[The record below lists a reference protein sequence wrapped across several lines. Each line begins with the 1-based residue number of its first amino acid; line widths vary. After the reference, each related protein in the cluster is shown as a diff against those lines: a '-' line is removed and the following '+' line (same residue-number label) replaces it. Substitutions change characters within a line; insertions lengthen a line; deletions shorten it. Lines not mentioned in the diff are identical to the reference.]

1 MLTMNL
7 VVTNIEENGVAWLAL
22 NKPERLNAIDYALA
36 DAIIEA
42 VERLDQD
49 ETVRVIVIKGEG
61 KAFSSGWDM
70 SQATSRDD
78 KSQSIILKENIDR
91 VHRVVSVMRKA
102 GTPIIAAVHGYV
114 FGGGFGIVMGADIII
129 AAKSAEFY
137 AMGIYNG
144 ITSCE
149 FGMSWVLPR
158 AIGINKASYY
168 LMSGRRIPAVQAEK
182 DGLVS
187 LLVENDQL
195 DEEARKLASEMARFS
210 PFGMTTTKHTIRGS
224 AASISFDD
232 ALELEARGIVNTTL
246 TANYEEAKAAFKEKR
261 LPVYKE

>member
-1 MLTMNL
+1 MSL
-7 VVTNIEENGVAWLAL
+7 VVTNIENGVAWLVL
-22 NKPERLNAIDYALA
+22 NKPERLNALNYALT

-49 ETVRVIVIKGEG
+49 ETVRVIVLKGEG
-61 KAFSSGWDM
+61 KAFCSGWDM
-70 SQATSRDD
+70 AQAATRDD
-78 KSQSIILKENIDR
+78 KSESIIIKENIDR
-91 VHRVVSVMRKA
+91 VHRVVSIMRKTD
-102 GTPIIAAVHGYV
+102 TPIIAAVHGYV

-168 LMSGRRIPAVQAEK
+168 LMSGRRIPAAQAEK

-195 DEEARKLASEMARFS
+195 DEEARKLASEMATFS

-224 AASISFDD
+224 VAGISFDE
-232 ALELEARGIVNTTL
+232 ALELEARGIVATTL
-246 TANYEEAKAAFKEKR
+246 TDNYEEAKTAFKEKR

>member
-1 MLTMNL
+1 MSL
-7 VVTNIEENGVAWLAL
+7 VITKIEKNGVAWLVL
-22 NKPERLNAIDYALA
+22 NRPERLNALNYALG

-49 ETVRVIVIKGEG
+49 EAVRVIVLKGEG
-61 KAFSSGWDM
+61 KVFSSGWDM
-70 SQATSRDD
+70 SQEKTRDD
-78 KSQSIILKENIDR
+78 KSESIIVKDGIDR
-91 VHRVVSVMRKA
+91 VHRIVSIMRKA
-102 GTPIIAAVHGYV
+102 NTPIIAAVHGYV
-114 FGGGFGIVMGADIII
+114 FGGGFGLVMGADFII
-129 AAKSAEFY
+129 AARSAEFY

-158 AIGINKASYY
+158 AVGINKASYY
-168 LMSGRRIPAVQAEK
+168 LMSGRKIPAAQAEK

-187 LLVENDQL
+187 LLVEDDQL
-195 DEEARKLASEMARFS
+195 DEEAQKLASEMARFS

-224 AASISFDD
+224 VAGISFDE
-232 ALELEARGIVNTTL
+232 ALELEARGIGLTTL
-246 TANYEEAKAAFKEKR
+246 TANYEEAKDAFKEKR

>member
-1 MLTMNL
+1 MSL
-7 VVTNIEENGVAWLAL
+7 VVTNIEENGVAWLVL
-22 NKPERLNAIDYALA
+22 NRPERLNAINYALA
-36 DAIIEA
+36 DDIIEA

-49 ETVRVIVIKGEG
+49 EAVRVIVLKGEG

-70 SQATSRDD
+70 SQDKTRDD
-78 KSQSIILKENIDR
+78 KSESIIIKDNIDR
-91 VHRVVSVMRKA
+91 VHRVVSIMRKT

-114 FGGGFGIVMGADIII
+114 FGGGFGLVMGADFII
-129 AAKSAEFY
+129 AARSAEFY

-168 LMSGRRIPAVQAEK
+168 LMSGRRIPAAQAEK

-195 DEEARKLASEMARFS
+195 DEEARKLASEMANFS
-210 PFGMTTTKHTIRGS
+210 PYGITTTKNTIRGS
-224 AASISFDD
+224 VGGISFDD
-232 ALELEARGIVNTTL
+232 ALELEARGIVTT
-246 TANYEEAKAAFKEKR
+246 TMTVNFEEAMAAFEEKR
-261 LPVYKE
+261 VPLYKE

>member
-1 MLTMNL
+1 MSL
-7 VVTNIEENGVAWLAL
+7 VITKIEENSVAWLVL

-42 VERLDQD
+42 IERLDQD
-49 ETVRVIVIKGEG
+49 ENVRVIILKGEG

-70 SQATSRDD
+70 SETTSR
-78 KSQSIILKENIDR
+78 QSIIVKKSIDR
-91 VHRVVSVMRKA
+91 VHQVVSVMRKTD
-102 GTPIIAAVHGYV
+102 TPIIAAVHGYV
-114 FGGGFGIVMGADIII
+114 FGGGFGIVMGADIVI

-168 LMSGRRIPAVQAEK
+168 LMSGRRIPAAQAEK

-195 DEEARKLASEMARFS
+195 DEEARKLAYEIARFS

-246 TANYEEAKAAFKEKR
+246 TVNYEEAKAAFKEKR